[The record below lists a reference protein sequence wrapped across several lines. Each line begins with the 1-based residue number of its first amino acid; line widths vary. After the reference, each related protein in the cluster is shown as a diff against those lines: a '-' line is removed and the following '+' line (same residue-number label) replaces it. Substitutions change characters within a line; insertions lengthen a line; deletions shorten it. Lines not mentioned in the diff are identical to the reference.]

1 MTRVQAD
8 PMRSE
13 PISLT
18 VNGEARTTLAE
29 TLADLIAGE
38 NFGETRVA
46 TAVNGAFVPVRA
58 RRDRLLEAGDR
69 IEILSARQ
77 GG

>member
-1 MTRVQAD
+1 
-8 PMRSE
+8 MRPE

-18 VNGEARTTLAE
+18 VNGEVRTTRAQ

-38 NFGETRVA
+38 NFGERTVA
-46 TAVNGAFVPVRA
+46 TALNGAFVPVRA
-58 RRDRLLEAGDR
+58 RAEKRLETGDR

>member
-1 MTRVQAD
+1 
-8 PMRSE
+8 MRSE

-18 VNGEARTTLAE
+18 INGETRTTRAV
-29 TLADLIAGE
+29 TLADLIAAE
-38 NFGETRVA
+38 NFGDRRVA
-46 TAVNGAFVPVRA
+46 TALNGAFVPARA
-58 RRDRLLEAGDR
+58 RGERRLQAGDR